1 LCYYSTFSFNIVKL
15 HLSDSKL
22 LVITLVVFS
31 PLGGQWVMSVEIKKN
46 WQELVNRANLLS
58 KKEQSFSN
66 FLKKTVAS
74 IDPADLVSISPENFE
89 KNIRHSYERLGH
101 RKTNDHLINI
111 WTPQGE
117 DNSSDNVQIIDI
129 FVDDMPFLVDSVLGA
144 IRAIGGN
151 IQLIAHPILSLEQKG
166 KKINVL
172 ERPNNDQS
180 KDITLTSF
188 LHIYIDPITDEAVL
202 KRLFDEIDAVLI
214 DVRRTVRGWRPM
226 LERLHKLV
234 QDYREHSPNIATPV
248 LAETLHFLAW
258 LADHNFTFL
267 GMREYVLVGQG
278 EEAILNPV
286 PNSGLGILKDP
297 NYKFLRHGNELVE
310 MTKEHVAF
318 LQNENPMMVTKA
330 NIRSRVHRRAFLD
343 YIGVKLYDKSGNL
356 SGELRMLGLFT
367 SMSLA
372 TPHTEVPFV
381 RRKISQVISA
391 SGLNPKSHAGKALM
405 AALDNYPREE
415 LFQISESELLEFA
428 TIISALADRPQI
440 RVLPRLDPFDN
451 FVSILLYLPRDRY
464 NSKLRADIGEY
475 LAKIYDGHLSAYYPY
490 FPEGELVRVHFIIGR
505 NGGKTP
511 TPSRQQL
518 EADVSALARSFGDML
533 MEAASE
539 PNQIKHYFNAFSTAY
554 QANTSSQDALL
565 DIEALQNLEKSDRIA
580 LRFIPKDTND
590 ETSQHRLRLYHN
602 LRPIPL
608 SDRVPMLENFGFRV
622 IDERTYSVRPD
633 NANEQFIHDMAID
646 PEEDIDLS
654 AIAPVLERS
663 LLATWDKRAESDG
676 FNKLTTLA
684 NLNWDDISV
693 LRAFAHYLK
702 QLKLGFSQ
710 RYLWN
715 ALCAHPKITIDL
727 VNLFYCYH
735 QPDFSKDR
743 QEVAQNI
750 KKEISN
756 ALVKVSS
763 ADEDIIIR
771 HFLNLIEA
779 SLRTNFYQR
788 DENGARCRAL
798 AIKYDCSKV
807 DGMPEPRPYRE
818 IFVYSPQV
826 EGLHLRGGEIA
837 RGGLRWSDRPEDFR
851 TEVLGLVKAQ
861 MVKNAVIVP
870 MGSKGGF
877 VPRTMPQNPDRET
890 FMSYGIAA
898 YKIFINS
905 LLELTDNI
913 DGDKIIHPK
922 DMVLRDG
929 DDPYLVVAADK
940 GTASFS
946 DIANEISIKR
956 GFWLGDAFAS
966 GGSAGYDHKKMG
978 ITARGGWEAVKRH
991 FRELN
996 RDIQTSE
1003 FTTVGVGD
1011 MSGDVFGNGMLLS
1024 HKTKLLAAFD
1034 HRDIFI
1040 DPNPQVDD
1048 SYKERKRLF
1057 EMERSSWQDYD
1068 KSLISK
1074 GGGIYPRA
1082 AKTIELSDEALEFL
1096 GLKKGKITP
1105 NMVMNA
1111 ILKADVDLLWFGGI
1125 GTYVKSEDESD
1136 LEVGDRANDAIRISG
1151 KQVRAKVIG
1160 EGANLGIT
1168 QLGRIEYALNGGAIN
1183 TDAIDNS
1190 AGVNSSDLEV
1200 NIKIALG
1207 TLVRAGK
1214 INIEERNKFL
1224 ASMTDEVAE
1233 LCLRNNYLQTLAIS
1247 LIELKGYSA
1256 SPDLISFMHDLETRG
1271 ELNRAVEFLPSD
1283 AELHERSVSKTPFT
1297 RPELAVILA
1306 YAKNTFYAQ
1315 LLDSKIPDDP
1325 YLARELYRYFP
1336 DELRKKYPK
1345 TIEEHRLRRQVI
1357 ATVLSN
1363 VMINRGGPSFVFRMT
1378 SATTADAAQVAFAYA
1393 AARDAYDLAD
1403 LNEAIDDLDNKIDG
1417 TTQLELYNEVK
1428 TLLVEQT
1435 LWFLRN
1441 VSFEGGLS
1449 DIVKLYGAGVANIR
1463 AKLGSILPSFVAQ
1476 SVANQAVGFVNGGAP
1491 RDLAQRIAELS
1502 ALTLCSDII
1511 LASEKTN
1518 TSVDDAAKAYFMVL
1532 ETFNLGRITEQG
1544 KNIDL
1549 IDKFD
1554 RMALD
1559 RALANVMRAQR
1570 DLTCDVLRVGNGKI
1584 EDRFHSWK
1592 EQRIEETNR
1601 IIAMVS
1607 DLTGEELSVSRLSVA
1622 AGLLSDLV
1630 RS

>member
-1 LCYYSTFSFNIVKL
+1 M
-15 HLSDSKL
+15 SKE
-22 LVITLVVFS
+22 T
-31 PLGGQWVMSVEIKKN
+31 KKN
-46 WQELVNRANLLS
+46 WQYLLDRADSLS
-58 KKEQSFSN
+58 KKEASFST
-66 FLKKTVAS
+66 FLKKTVTS
-74 IDPADLVSISPENFE
+74 IDPADLTSIPVENFE
-89 KNIRHSYERLGH
+89 KNIRHSFERLGK
-101 RKTNDHLINI
+101 RDANNHLINI
-111 WTPQGE
+111 WRPEENGQAG
-117 DNSSDNVQIIDI
+117 DVQIIDI

-144 IRAIGGN
+144 IRANGGS
-151 IQLIAHPILSLEQKG
+151 IRLIAHPILALEQKG
-166 KKINVL
+166 KNLSVL
-172 ERPNNDQS
+172 EGKKQDLAENTP
-180 KDITLTSF
+180 LTSF
-188 LHIYIDPITDEAVL
+188 LHIYIDPISDEEAL
-202 KRLFDEIDAVLI
+202 ERLFAEIDAVLV

-226 LERLHKLV
+226 LERLSKLV
-234 QDYREHSPNIATPV
+234 QDYREYGTNIPTAT
-248 LAETLHFLAW
+248 LAETMHFLAW
-258 LADHNFTFL
+258 LADHNFTFM
-267 GMREYVLVGQG
+267 GMREYELVGEGDQ
-278 EEAILNPV
+278 AILNPV
-286 PNSGLGILKDP
+286 KNSGLGILKDP
-297 NYKFLRHGNELVE
+297 DFKFLRHGSKLVE

-318 LQNENPMMVTKA
+318 LQKNDPLMVTKA
-330 NIRSRVHRRAFLD
+330 NIRSRVHRQGFLD
-343 YIGVKLYDKSGNL
+343 YIGVKLYDEKGSL
-356 SGELRMLGLFT
+356 SGELRILGLFT

-381 RRKISQVISA
+381 RRKVSQVISA
-391 SGLNPKSHAGKALM
+391 SGFNPKSHAGKALM

-415 LFQISESELLEFA
+415 LFQISEEQLLEFA
-428 TIISALADRPQI
+428 TIISSLADRPQI

-451 FVSILLYLPRDRY
+451 FVSVLLYLPRDRY
-464 NSKLRADIGEY
+464 TSQLRSDIGDY

-505 NGGKTP
+505 NGGETP
-511 TPSRQQL
+511 TPTRAQL
-518 EADVSALARSFGDML
+518 EIDVSALTRSFGDML
-533 MEAASE
+533 MEEASDPSE
-539 PNQIKHYFNAFSTAY
+539 IVNYCDAFSTAY
-554 QANTSSQDALL
+554 QTNTSSKEALL
-565 DIEALQNLEKSDRIA
+565 DIDALQNLGNSDRIA
-580 LRFIPKDTND
+580 LRFIPKNSSEKDDKN
-590 ETSQHRLRLYHN
+590 RLRLYHN
-602 LRPIPL
+602 LSPIPL
-608 SDRVPMLENFGFRV
+608 SDRVPLLENFGFRV
-622 IDERTYSVRPD
+622 IDERTYSVRP
-633 NANEQFIHDMAID
+633 NSANEQFIHDMVID

-654 AIAPVLERS
+654 AVARVLEKA
-663 LLATWDKRAESDG
+663 LLATWDQRVESDG

-684 NLNWDDISV
+684 SLKWDDVSI

-715 ALCAHPKITIDL
+715 ALNAHPKISIAL
-727 VNLFYCYH
+727 INLFHCYH
-735 QPDFSKDR
+735 QPDFSDNR
-743 QEVAQNI
+743 EEVATSL

-779 SLRTNFYQR
+779 SVRTNFYQR
-788 DENGARCRAL
+788 DEDGERCQAL

-851 TEVLGLVKAQ
+851 TEVLALVKAQ

-877 VPRTMPQNPDRET
+877 VPKTMPANPNRET
-890 FMSYGIAA
+890 FMSYGISA

-922 DMVLRDG
+922 DMILRDG

-946 DIANEISIKR
+946 DIANAISIER

-1003 FTTVGVGD
+1003 FTTVGIGD

-1024 HKTKLLAAFD
+1024 HKTRLVAAFD

-1040 DPNPQVDD
+1040 DPNPDVVN
-1048 SYKERKRLF
+1048 SYVERKRVF
-1057 EMERSSWQDYD
+1057 ELNRSSWQDYD
-1068 KSLISK
+1068 KSIISK
-1074 GGGIYPRA
+1074 GGGVYPRSS
-1082 AKTIELSDEALEFL
+1082 KSIELSDEALELL
-1096 GLKKGKITP
+1096 GLEKGRITP
-1105 NMVMNA
+1105 LMVMNA

-1136 LEVGDRANDAIRISG
+1136 IEVGDRANDAIRITG
-1151 KQVRAKVIG
+1151 KEVRAKAIG

-1207 TLVRAGK
+1207 TLVRAG
-1214 INIEERNKFL
+1214 EMTTEQRNTFL

-1247 LIELKGYSA
+1247 LIERKGYAA
-1256 SPDLISFMHDLETRG
+1256 SPDLITFMHDLESGGDLSR
-1271 ELNRAVEFLPSD
+1271 EVEFLPTDS
-1283 AELHERSVSKTPFT
+1283 ELLDRSASKTPFT
-1297 RPELAVILA
+1297 RPELAVLLA

-1315 LLDSKIPDDP
+1315 LLESKIPDDP
-1325 YLARELYRYFP
+1325 YLSRELYRYFP
-1336 DELRKKYPK
+1336 QELKKEYPK
-1345 TIEEHRLRRQVI
+1345 TIDEHRLRRQVI
-1357 ATVLSN
+1357 ATVLAN

-1378 SATTADAAQVAFAYA
+1378 SATTADAPQVAFAYA
-1393 AARDAYDLAD
+1393 AARDAYDLAS
-1403 LNEAIDDLDNKIDG
+1403 LNEMIDGLDNKIDG
-1417 TTQLELYNEVK
+1417 MTQLDLYEEVK

-1441 VSFEGGLS
+1441 VSFEDGLS
-1449 DIVKLYGAGVANIR
+1449 DIVKLYGDGVATIR
-1463 AKLGSILPSFVAQ
+1463 AKLGSILPKFVAQ
-1476 SVANQAVGFVNGGAP
+1476 SVADQAVGFVNGGAP

-1511 LASEKTN
+1511 LTSEKTN
-1518 TSVDDAAKAYFMVL
+1518 SSVDEAAKAYFMVL
-1532 ETFNLGRITEQG
+1532 ETFKLGRITEQG

-1549 IDKFD
+1549 VDKFD

-1570 DLTCDVLRVGNGKI
+1570 DLTCDVLRVGSGEI
-1584 EDRFHSWK
+1584 
-1592 EQRIEETNR
+1592 EQRFNNWKDQRKDETDR
-1601 IIAMVS
+1601 IIDMVS

-1630 RS
+1630 RT